1 MSPFEP
7 LNDDELGEVD
17 AWLGQYSE
25 DLPSAEALDGFCTAL
40 AIGPEHNQFD
50 SLIGEALQD
59 SKSPLTPEMR
69 SLLVR
74 HFQEVL
80 FCVGPEAELEEL
92 NEWAPL
98 FFELDE
104 DVAETEV
111 NTGWGGDWAQ
121 GFSLAIECSAK
132 LQLGLGLV
140 EGAPEVSE
148 EEIDPAMYL
157 GPIMALESGL
167 DPDSDREL
175 TLAEL
180 RELENPLIESIQA
193 LRLYFNPIAE

>member
-7 LNDDELGEVD
+7 LSDEELGEVD

-25 DLPSAEALDGFCTAL
+25 ELPSAEALDGFCTAL
-40 AIGPEHNQFD
+40 AIGPECNQFD
-50 SLIGEALQD
+50 SLIGEALYAA
-59 SKSPLTPEMR
+59 KAPLSPEVR

-104 DVAETEV
+104 DVAETEL

-121 GFSLAIECSAK
+121 GFRVALECSAK
-132 LQLGLGLV
+132 MQLALGLV
-140 EGAPEVSE
+140 EGAPEIGD

-157 GPIMALESGL
+157 APMMALESGL
-167 DPDSDREL
+167 DPESEKPL
-175 TLAEL
+175 SLAEL
-180 RELENPLIESIQA
+180 RELETPLIEAVQA
-193 LRLYFNPIAE
+193 LRLYFHPEA